1 MKIVFSKAR
10 TYFGKRASLLKQ
22 NKRVGHFKRIN
33 YFSLIMGYS
42 RSLQWRTMAFIGR
55 PFSGASGG
63 RMDCKE
69 LDTG

>member
-1 MKIVFSKAR
+1 LKIVFSKAR

-42 RSLQWRTMAFIGR
+42 TSLQWRTTALVGR
-55 PFSGASGG
+55 PFSRASGG
-63 RMDCKE
+63 RMDWE
-69 LDTG
+69 DEGLV